1 MDTIVIPVRDMGGWT
16 WYYTSRVSHSQG
28 VVRFPS
34 RERVLSFE
42 VLLAQGHVDG
52 LMFLIG
58 RGYMTKF
65 LQNLIHDTQ
74 GEGSRKVFLRNL
86 VKGQLAN
93 PNYGYDAEQ
102 TYRMEEMSPGELT
115 MFMLHTL
122 LASGEDRLDGIWKA
136 QATLLVDTDGGT
148 PGYMYCRWAMQ
159 LTFAAGRCIGK
170 LTSTKEQKEQK
181 EQQEGSVPSSA
192 ARGRGR
198 GSTSPHQAV

>member
-1 MDTIVIPVRDMGGWT
+1 MHETEVGTPQGERDHLHGAPRLKKGSPHQEPDSIRRRCDEVT
-16 WYYTSRVSHSQG
+16 GSYLHGPRDCTPQKPQSFLKKPSQG
-28 VVRFPS
+28 T
-34 RERVLSFE
+34 
-42 VLLAQGHVDG
+42 AG
-52 LMFLIG
+52 
-58 RGYMTKF
+58 
-65 LQNLIHDTQ
+65 
-74 GEGSRKVFLRNL
+74 
-86 VKGQLAN
+86 N